1 VIVRTIL
8 TRRLPFAALLAVVLV
23 LGALGGSL
31 AYETTNPEFT
41 RIVWLEH
48 DGARPDGDTAV
59 RRALFSDGRFLVL
72 AGDGTYRAGILDPGT
87 TAEVFATV
95 RGAARGWRT
104 DYHAKG
110 VVGEM
115 IELQLLGAAPRQI
128 QIANP
133 DMNLA
138 LPPGLARVLRTL
150 EATDRGV
157 ATVVFRAGAVRF
169 QARAVDAADGPVE
182 PMPVGLTFEDIR
194 QEDGLVLQGSDLAL
208 VESTWTD
215 VDERFDPS
223 LAHRFVSVDGH
234 LWRIS
239 WSLDLE
245 SVGGLPTPGAS
256 Q

>member
-1 VIVRTIL
+1 MIVRTIL
-8 TRRLPFAALLAVVLV
+8 TRRLPFAALVAIVLV

-48 DGARPDGDTAV
+48 DGARADGDTAV

-72 AGDGTYRAGILDPGT
+72 AGDGTYRAGILDSGL

-95 RGAARGWRT
+95 RSAAHDWRN
-104 DYHAKG
+104 DYGSKG
-110 VVGEM
+110 VVGKLMVLEFR
-115 IELQLLGAAPRQI
+115 GAAPRQI

-138 LPPGLARVLRTL
+138 LPPGLARVMRTL
-150 EATDRGV
+150 EAADRGV
-157 ATVVFRAGAVRF
+157 TTVVFRPGAVRF

-182 PMPVGLTFEDIR
+182 PMPVGLTFEGMR
-194 QEDGLVLQGSDLAL
+194 QPDGIVLQGSDLAL
-208 VESTWTD
+208 LESTWID
-215 VDERFDPS
+215 VEERFDPS

-234 LWRIS
+234 VWRIS

-245 SVGGLPTPGAS
+245 SVGGLPASGAS
-256 Q
+256 R